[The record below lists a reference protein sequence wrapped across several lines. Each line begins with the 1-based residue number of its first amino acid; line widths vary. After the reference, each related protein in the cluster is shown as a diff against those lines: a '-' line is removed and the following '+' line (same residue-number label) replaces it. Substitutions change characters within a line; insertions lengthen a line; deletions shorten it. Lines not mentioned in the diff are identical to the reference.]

1 MDPFQIFALGVTLS
15 HLALLAGVFF
25 GSSLRTHAYVST
37 EVHSMVFFRTF
48 LTLMVFTEAVFCGSY
63 IYIQSGS
70 AFRVSSGV
78 VFVGLSI
85 IGWILVASFNTDKAE
100 HFVGAVMFIASTA
113 AYSFYF
119 IDKARYFRPYMYFL
133 WSASCAV
140 AICFGGV
147 YFAGYYN
154 EAAIL
159 EWTAFM
165 LDAATLFIFF
175 LTNPPS
181 SLDPMGR
188 LKANVDHLSLLIQ
201 PIEGF

>member
-37 EVHSMVFFRTF
+37 EVHSMAFFRTF
-48 LTLMVFTEAVFCGSY
+48 LTLMVLSEAVFCGTY

-70 AFRVSSGV
+70 PSRVSSGV
-78 VFVGLSI
+78 VFVCLSVV
-85 IGWILVASFNTDKAE
+85 GWILVASFNTDKIE
-100 HFVGAVMFIASTA
+100 HFLGAVLFIAATA

-119 IDKARYFRPYMYFL
+119 IDRARSLRPYLYFL
-133 WSASCAV
+133 WSLSCAV
-140 AICFGGV
+140 AISFGAV
-147 YFAGYYN
+147 YFAGYYS
-154 EAAIL
+154 EAAVL

-175 LTNPPS
+175 YANPPS
-181 SLDPMGR
+181 SFDPQGKLR
-188 LKANVDHLSLLIQ
+188 ANVDHLSLLIQ
-201 PIEGF
+201 PIDGL